1 MSLTRCDIVMVS
13 VGYQFDNIYNHLGDG
28 FVGLQEYIILIGL
41 VDVERYTH
49 GECCH
54 PLGRI
59 CVLYKDK
66 EKTQAHYLIEST

>member
-13 VGYQFDNIYNHLGDG
+13 VGYQFNNIYNHLGDG

-59 CVLYKDK
+59 LCSLHEERENPGSLPD
-66 EKTQAHYLIEST
+66 

>member
-1 MSLTRCDIVMVS
+1 MSLTRYDIVMVS
-13 VGYQFDNIYNHLGDG
+13 VGYQFGNIYNHLGDG
-28 FVGLQEYIILIGL
+28 FVGLQKHVILIGL

-59 CVLYKDK
+59 LGSLQGEK
-66 EKTQAHYLIEST
+66 ESQNPFAD